1 MSNPFG
7 GENTW
12 EPVDAAWVILCA
24 FIVWT
29 MQPGFVLLESGINF
43 SWLMWN
49 TEAAVWKWFWRILI
63 RKTEAATGGVL

>member
-7 GENTW
+7 GKDNE

-43 SWLMWN
+43 SLLM
-49 TEAAVWKWFWRILI
+49 
-63 RKTEAATGGVL
+63 